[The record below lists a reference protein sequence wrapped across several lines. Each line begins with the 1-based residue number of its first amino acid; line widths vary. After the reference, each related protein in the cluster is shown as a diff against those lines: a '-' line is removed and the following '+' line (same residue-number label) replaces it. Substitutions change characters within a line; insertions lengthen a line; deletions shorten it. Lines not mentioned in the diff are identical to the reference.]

1 MPYKLANYFYLPR
14 CAYDDVTPDGE
25 PKWFKKYK
33 FMCSGSWLWSAV
45 RSCTCAIPHKPLMDE
60 VVLEDGTVQRNG
72 RMVDM
77 EASGLYPLALGRALV
92 AAWADSSQK
101 SCARSDAAA
110 KKGLQA
116 SSPVVQDVCSSVS
129 NNSPVVQDVCDDPWS
144 HTLHTR
150 SASVSDEIADD
161 PWGQGLFAEPPLS
174 KASAK
179 VNKRLPRSR
188 KLPSLKKSRAAERPA
203 ADNTVDL
210 DPWS

>member
-25 PKWFKKYK
+25 PKWLKKYK

-77 EASGLYPLALGRALV
+77 EASGLYPLALGCALV
-92 AAWADSSQK
+92 AAWANSSQK

-110 KKGLQA
+110 EQGLQA
-116 SSPVVQDVCSSVS
+116 SSPVVQDVCSS
-129 NNSPVVQDVCDDPWS
+129 SPVVQDVCDDPWS

-150 SASVSDEIADD
+150 SASVSDAIADN
-161 PWGQGLFAEPPLS
+161 PWGQGSFAEPLPRS
-174 KASAK
+174 TK
-179 VNKRLPRSR
+179 LPRSR
-188 KLPSLKKSRAAERPA
+188 KQSSSSKKSRRRAAERP
-203 ADNTVDL
+203 TVDL